1 MCTESLTHL
10 SFPLATADTTHPQC
24 HQAPR
29 GTAAHGATATGHMSI
44 LSHCQRQPKE
54 QLSRDSF
61 LCPLSLHTTP
71 EGSRKQELEGKD
83 ETLPW
88 LLLPDQPFL
97 MPRLRRGALG
107 TATSGATAGTPLLL
121 PAMGMQLVSSVIRI
135 PGFIPFFST
144 TFSPLFF
151 FLMFSLY
158 NCSSYFCLFPSHSRG
173 SSCVCLVLPN
183 HQHPLSRVPN
193 FLCQTSTPMLCQ
205 VFDSQTQSRQISH
218 YSQS

>member
-10 SFPLATADTTHPQC
+10 SFPLATADTTHSQC

-88 LLLPDQPFL
+88 LLL
-97 MPRLRRGALG
+97 
-107 TATSGATAGTPLLL
+107 
-121 PAMGMQLVSSVIRI
+121 
-135 PGFIPFFST
+135 
-144 TFSPLFF
+144 
-151 FLMFSLY
+151 
-158 NCSSYFCLFPSHSRG
+158 H
-173 SSCVCLVLPN
+173 
-183 HQHPLSRVPN
+183 
-193 FLCQTSTPMLCQ
+193 
-205 VFDSQTQSRQISH
+205 
-218 YSQS
+218 